1 MSGIL
6 ALYPDA
12 HWLQGGEGELSW
24 QRVTPDGAVVDEG
37 KIKIAATSADEGDG
51 FDARGVA
58 SGDLPQPHADEDI
71 VVVIPAQLV
80 VVLTVVLPP
89 GKKRRLL
96 PALPYLVE
104 DELAVAVESL
114 HFALLDPSA
123 NGTVQ
128 CAVVE
133 RRIVASLLERL
144 RTAQLSPTAVI
155 PDSWLLPVTNG
166 AVTVMAR
173 DGMVLAKNALGKSC
187 AVDDVNGEI
196 VLAALCED
204 QVTDTLVLI
213 NPEDEGRW
221 RLSAAGG
228 GIKNIE
234 VREVDNPLTLLSAQ
248 LPSSMTAANL
258 LQGEFAP
265 SARQTGA
272 ARWRNI
278 AAAMALL
285 VGLQL
290 IYFVS
295 AGAYF
300 AYRATALEQQVE
312 ARYRE
317 IFPSDKKI
325 VDVRSQAEGHLRNAA
340 ASGVAGFME
349 QVQMLARA
357 WQAFASESF
366 TLRGLRYDGRESTL
380 HVDIDAASIQ
390 RVEALVTALNKFGS
404 GARLQSARGENAG
417 VRANLVIGGKDE

>member
-12 HWLQGGEGELSW
+12 HWLQGGEGALSW

-89 GKKRRLL
+89 GKKSQLL
-96 PALPYLVE
+96 RALPYLVE

-114 HFALLDPSA
+114 HFALLAAGA
-123 NGTVQ
+123 NGAVQ
-128 CAVVE
+128 CAAVE
-133 RRIVASLLERL
+133 RRLVASLLERL
-144 RTAQLSPTAVI
+144 RAAQLSPTAVV
-155 PDSWLLPVTNG
+155 PDSWLLPVPSG

-173 DGMVLAKNALGKSC
+173 EGMVLAKNALGKSC

-213 NPEDEGRW
+213 NPEDESRW

-265 SARQTGA
+265 SARHTGA

-278 AAAMALL
+278 AAAVALL

-290 IYFVS
+290 IYFVG
-295 AGAYF
+295 AGGYF
-300 AYRATALEQQVE
+300 TYRATALEQQVE

-325 VDVRSQAEGHLRNAA
+325 VDIRSQAEGHLRNAA
-340 ASGVAGFME
+340 AGGATGFME
-349 QVQMLARA
+349 QVQLLANA
-357 WQAFASESF
+357 WQTLGAELF
-366 TLRGLRYDGRESTL
+366 TLRGLRYDGRENTL
-380 HVDIDAASIQ
+380 HVDVDATSIQ
-390 RVEALVTALNKFGS
+390 RVEELVAALRKLGS
-404 GARLQSARGENAG
+404 AARLQSARGENTG